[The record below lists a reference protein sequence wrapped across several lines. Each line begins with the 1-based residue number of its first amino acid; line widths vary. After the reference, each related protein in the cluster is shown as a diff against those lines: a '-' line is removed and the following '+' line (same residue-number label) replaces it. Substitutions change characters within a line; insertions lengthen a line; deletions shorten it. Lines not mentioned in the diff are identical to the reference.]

1 MVSKFC
7 FQPQVMGLSMYLTNV
22 LLAVKMSSVPSEFN
36 STSNQPSPLVDQS
49 SPLIDSSQPQ
59 TQDDT
64 NEVEMGE
71 EELESKLANNKLRS
85 VVWQHFKKVKID
97 GVWKAV
103 CNYCTKKLLGESKS
117 GTKHLHNQYK
127 ICPQRRVVE
136 SKQKVLTQDLFRG
149 EGKRKLD
156 AYTFDQE
163 FARRQLAKMIILHEY
178 PLSIVE
184 HVGFKMFSQA
194 IQPSFKMVSRNTI
207 KGDILSIY
215 NFERIK
221 TVKLIEKNRS
231 RVAFTTDMWTSS
243 NQKKGYMVVMAHFI
257 DDA

>member
-1 MVSKFC
+1 MSF
-7 FQPQVMGLSMYLTNV
+7 
-22 LLAVKMSSVPSEFN
+22 LLVKMSSVPSEFN
-36 STSNQPSPLVDQS
+36 STSNQPSPLVD
-49 SPLIDSSQPQ
+49 SSQPQ
-59 TQDDT
+59 TQYDT

-117 GTKHLHNQYK
+117 GTKHLHDHYK
-127 ICPQRRVVE
+127 ICPQRRVAE

-178 PLSIVE
+178 PLSVVE
-184 HVGFKMFSQA
+184 HIGFKMFSQA
-194 IQPSFKMVSRNTI
+194 LQPSFKMVSRNTI
-207 KGDILSIY
+207 KGDILNIY
-215 NFERIK
+215 NFERVK
-221 TVKLIEKNRS
+221 TMKMIEKNRS
-231 RVAFTTDMWTSS
+231 RVAFTTDMWTSR
-243 NQKKGYMVVMAHFI
+243 NQKRGYMVITAHFI